1 MKRLFLV
8 EPVVALYAFATF
20 LYYPLVQQY
29 AYRRIWLQ
37 VTNTT
42 YLSSDNTSRCVA
54 NSNSSNQSHY
64 NEEVQRQTS
73 LFSVYT
79 NILSTVPSLV
89 VTLIL
94 VTYSDQGGRK
104 IAIIMPMIGSL
115 IYTLSLLTVSYFELS
130 IYLLF
135 GSSILSALCGGMGT
149 FLGGCFAYIAD
160 LCEDDR
166 QKTYRMAGLEMMI
179 GLLSG
184 LAALSS
190 GYFLRTGGFNWP
202 FLTSSL
208 MLVLILLYAI
218 FVLEETVKK
227 APTGAVTLDGSPW
240 YLGMK
245 QMLRGVCQMLAGASC
260 RWKTVLALLII
271 IFTCVSFAYVGGM
284 SVITLYEL
292 SEPLCWTEIL
302 IGYGSA
308 LTTTVFLTSFAGV
321 SLFTYCGVPQLLIV
335 LLGILS
341 VVSAMLT
348 AAFAKTTLLMF
359 IVRIPMLL
367 SIMPFPVLRSMMSK
381 IVPKSEQ
388 GALFACLSFME
399 SLSNNVSSVVFYSV
413 YAATVAWCPAFVFL
427 LSAGLCVIPLTALGM
442 VSVIGVD
449 VATEVQRPKHFN
461 SEEENPVQD
470 QSDHSPLLT

>member
-104 IAIIMPMIGSL
+104 IAIIMPMIGTL

-190 GYFLRTGGFNWP
+190 GYFLRTVGFNWP

-227 APTGAVTLDGSPW
+227 APTSAVTLDGSPW

-260 RWKTVLALLII
+260 
-271 IFTCVSFAYVGGM
+271 
-284 SVITLYEL
+284 
-292 SEPLCWTEIL
+292 
-302 IGYGSA
+302 
-308 LTTTVFLTSFAGV
+308 SFAGV

-399 SLSNNVSSVVFYSV
+399 SLSNNVSSIVFYSI
-413 YAATVAWCPAFVFL
+413 YAATVSWCPAFVFL

-449 VATEVQRPKHFN
+449 VATEVQRPKRFN